1 MDSNTCC
8 RQRVSLVD
16 IYLHT
21 TRNALF
27 CTVLRVLL
35 FEAGQNVS
43 LPDASRPMDALY
55 PTPPALSPR
64 GLEAGAE

>member
-1 MDSNTCC
+1 MVRFGDSYDTLNECA
-8 RQRVSLVD
+8 VGDV
-16 IYLHT
+16 
-21 TRNALF
+21 
-27 CTVLRVLL
+27 VLL
-35 FEAGQNVS
+35 RAFVGRLWVLEAGQNVS